1 MPVGRRPGSVIKIV
15 LTEGEFLPPFLSF
28 FHLLASLSKSD
39 TKDGD
44 EFIRVPGDL
53 PNKILAIW
61 RRCKNR
67 QRMDQEAEFG
77 AVFCHHRRFLS
88 HQSMSAL

>member
-1 MPVGRRPGSVIKIV
+1 MPVGRRPCSVIKIV

-28 FHLLASLSKSD
+28 SFVGVTLQSD

-67 QRMDQEAEFG
+67 QRIDQEAEFG